1 MIEKVVPSGRIVA
14 LLVLLAFCGTGLRA
28 GDRSAEDATAAG
40 STLSVTHILG
50 LPGVSNNA
58 HGEISIERGAVRFK
72 KSDGSSAE
80 IVLGSIQD
88 VFVGMLDKQVGG
100 TPMALGKAATPFGG
114 GRVIGLFAHKK
125 YDTVTL
131 QYVDANGGFHGAI
144 LQMNKGH
151 GQILKNELQTE
162 RGASG
167 PLPDRTT
174 NGKIEETHP

>member
-1 MIEKVVPSGRIVA
+1 
-14 LLVLLAFCGTGLRA
+14 
-28 GDRSAEDATAAG
+28 
-40 STLSVTHILG
+40 
-50 LPGVSNNA
+50 
-58 HGEISIERGAVRFK
+58 
-72 KSDGSSAE
+72 
-80 IVLGSIQD
+80 
-88 VFVGMLDKQVGG
+88 
-100 TPMALGKAATPFGG
+100 MALARRTPFGG

-174 NGKIEETHP
+174 NERLRKPTHDFIE